1 MNRIYFLNYIYI
13 YKFNFFLNLII
24 SFFLCLNIYA
34 LYLQQ
39 YPDNYR
45 KMHKL
50 SENINNSL
58 FFIYLVLILE
68 YKKQKEKEK
77 KRKTFFIAL

>member
-1 MNRIYFLNYIYI
+1 
-13 YKFNFFLNLII
+13 
-24 SFFLCLNIYA
+24 
-34 LYLQQ
+34 
-39 YPDNYR
+39 
-45 KMHKL
+45 MHKL